1 MSRTI
6 TAKKAILKDK
16 DGNYIVPVTP
26 EIVNVGLEHLVGV
39 RSNIQDQLDLKQDKD
54 DIVYDLLI
62 NDANESNPSNAVSY
76 AGINTS
82 YTPSIMNYSGG
93 AFNYGSWADAFFLK
107 LFKPCML
114 KYDGTVD
121 YFLNPDDYAY
131 KDDKI
136 TPSDISDTTYGG
148 NAMVQIGQIWIS
160 EENTTDGKKH
170 IRIANRKI
178 DSTFE
183 CYTHKKKDGTYADY
197 IYRSL
202 FDGCLID
209 GKIRSIKGQ
218 TINKNTTGD
227 NQLTYA
233 QANGTGWNIE
243 EYALRRTI
251 NYLLIL
257 MGKSLNTQ
265 AVFGQGVTSGYVSA
279 DNTGQ
284 VQTGTLSDKG
294 MFWGASGTTTAVK
307 VFHIE
312 NLWGNVWKIV
322 NGLILAG
329 GKIKYKMCEGTGDG
343 STTENYNKT
352 GEGYINS
359 NITPSGTSGGFINE
373 MTLIPG
379 GGLLPTTMGGTG
391 SSDNTYY
398 CDKTWYNTGITAFA
412 RFGGASSGGSGCG
425 AFYCTLNDAVGP
437 SSWGYGVALSY
448 KKAS

>member
-1 MSRTI
+1 MTEQTI
-6 TAKKAILKDK
+6 TARKAILKDK
-16 DGNYIVPVTP
+16 DGNYIIPVTP
-26 EIVNVGLEHLVGV
+26 EIVNEGLEYLVGV
-39 RSNIQDQLDLKQDKD
+39 RSNIQEQIDMKQDKD

-62 NDANESNPSNAVSY
+62 DDANESNPASAVSY
-76 AGINTS
+76 AGINTA
-82 YTPSIMNYSGG
+82 YTPSYMDYSGG
-93 AFNYGSWADAFFLK
+93 SFNYGSWADAFFMK

-121 YFLNPDDYAY
+121 YFLDPTNYAY

-136 TPSDISDTTYGG
+136 TLSDVSDADYAG

-170 IRIANRKI
+170 IRIANRKLD
-178 DSTFE
+178 DSFE
-183 CYTHKKKDGTYADY
+183 CYTHKRKDGTYNDY
-197 IYRSL
+197 VYRSL
-202 FDGCLID
+202 FDGALVS

-218 TINKNTTGD
+218 TVCKNTTGD

-233 QANGTGWNIE
+233 QANGAGWNID

-265 AVFGQGVTSGYVSA
+265 AVFGQGVTSGA
-279 DNTGQ
+279 EAGQ
-284 VQTGTLSDKG
+284 AALGTLSDKG
-294 MFWGASGTTTAVK
+294 MFWGSNGTTTAVK
-307 VFHIE
+307 VFHME
-312 NLWGNVWKIV
+312 NLWGNTWKLT

-329 GKIKYKMCEGTGDG
+329 SKMKYKMCEGTGDG

-352 GEGYINS
+352 GEGYIDS

-379 GGLLPTTMGGTG
+379 IGLVPKTMGGTG
-391 SSDNTYY
+391 SSDSTYY
-398 CDKTWYNTGITAFA
+398 CDKTWYNTSQTDFA
-412 RFGGASSGGSGCG
+412 RFGGISADGSGCG
-425 AFYCTLNDAVGP
+425 AFYCIVARVVGH
-437 SSWGYGVALSY
+437 SDWTYGVALSY
-448 KKAS
+448 KKQSS